1 MLIKCLVLF
10 SVYCFFK
17 HNDLFNALDLPLA
30 PGSGCQ
36 GLPTFHDIL
45 SLSQSSRPLSEQ
57 PPTPHGAPG
66 SAQFLATLRGGW
78 RPCPAVIP
86 GRVQLITSAKN
97 PFGALLFIHS
107 FGASYLQAEGSA
119 RPRPCSGNPRVG
131 TLRGGVSERGKPA
144 GLQGGGGRGEGEG
157 GPAPAHAH
165 LRVLAPHVP
174 AHGGPGGHLGPTQL
188 TALRLHLVVG
198 ELHMLLQHVLGDV
211 LLVAYG
217 ACPLLAHCPRAR
229 GGRDRSGW

>member
-45 SLSQSSRPLSEQ
+45 SPSQSSGPLSEQ

-119 RPRPCSGNPRVG
+119 RPRPCLWES
-131 TLRGGVSERGKPA
+131 RGGDPAWRGLREGEAGGPA
-144 GLQGGGGRGEGEG
+144 RGRGEGEG